1 MIQWLKARSKEWS
14 TYRGIIVTVAV
25 ATGAAPIVGAVEA
38 IDATLQAASLIAAAG
53 VGITETVKSE
63 SK

>member
-1 MIQWLKARSKEWS
+1 MFKWLKERSKEWS

-53 VGITETVKSE
+53 VGITETLKSE